1 MASPIDQLIVEIRA
15 ETASLRKGLN
25 DVNKRLGTA
34 NKTAKSSMITFSNL
48 SKVFAAIGLAKLG
61 SNVIGTTRTFE
72 DLDATLRAITG
83 SAKAADA
90 SFALIRKFT
99 ATTTFQLE
107 NVTEGFITLF
117 NAGIEPSARN
127 LTAFGNVAAAFNK
140 DITQISRAIFNATT
154 GEMEMLKQFGIKA
167 KQNQDTIDVTFKG
180 TTTTIE
186 KSAEAI
192 TEFVRDIGETVFP
205 TALQERAETLS
216 GAISN
221 MQDSFSEF
229 FFAIGEGGLKDVMT
243 ELALS
248 TKSMLDSARPLANQ
262 VGGALKI
269 AFEKTKEAV
278 ALLKENFD
286 KLIVAIAIFTA
297 LNVAVKMT
305 QLAIAAVKAA
315 KALRSVGLAVF
326 LLNSRLLKNKAVLAL
341 VTAVMLGIGTSSDIL
356 GKQFD
361 ELAENIINLTGQL
374 GELVGI
380 NFENFDDGGKS
391 LESLDTELNK
401 LLGDFKKGES
411 SLDDFN
417 KVLELAEGNIKAL
430 ELVYEG
436 LGAAVSN
443 GKITQEEATQKLREF
458 LETTGPV
465 GKAMAQI
472 GNEVDGLASS
482 FSDDLTN
489 ALMNGENALESFRSF
504 AQNVVQAVISSFM
517 EMLVIQPIVDA
528 ILGAFNISSNKG
540 RVGSVGGSSGGGGVP
555 TRNAGGGSVY
565 GNVPTI
571 VGERGPELFVPHTN
585 GNILNNMNTKNAMG
599 GGATTV
605 INQSINFATGV
616 VPTVRAEVTKM
627 LPQIAEVTKGAVQES
642 AMRGGSFRR
651 SLVGG

>member
-34 NKTAKSSMITFSNL
+34 NKTAKSSMLTFSNL
-48 SKVFAAIGLAKLG
+48 SKVFATIGLAKLG

-72 DLDATLRAITG
+72 DLNATLRAITG
-83 SAKAADA
+83 SAQAADA

-186 KSAEAI
+186 KSADAI
-192 TEFVRDIGETVFP
+192 TEFVRDIGENVFP

-248 TKSMLDSARPLANQ
+248 TKSMLDNARPLANQ
-262 VGGALKI
+262 VGGALKL

-286 KLIVAIAIFTA
+286 TLIVAITIFLS

-305 QLAIAAVKAA
+305 QLAIASVKAA

-326 LLNSRLLKNKAVLAL
+326 LLNSRLLKNKVVLAL
-341 VTAVMLGIGTSSDIL
+341 VTATMIGIGTSSDVL
-356 GKQFD
+356 GEHFD
-361 ELAENIINLTGQL
+361 ELAENIIDLTGKL
-374 GELVGI
+374 GDLVGI
-380 NFENFDDGGKS
+380 DFENFDDGGES
-391 LESLDTELNK
+391 LESLDSELK
-401 LLGDFKKGES
+401 TLLGDFAKGQS

-430 ELVYEG
+430 ELVYQG
-436 LGAAVSN
+436 LGAAVGS
-443 GKITQEEATQKLREF
+443 GKITQDEATQKLREF

-489 ALMNGENALESFRSF
+489 ALMNGENALESFKNF
-504 AQNVVQAVISSFM
+504 AHNIVQAVISSFM
-517 EMLVIQPIVDA
+517 EMMVIQPIVDS
-528 ILGAFNISSNKG
+528 ILGAFGISSNKG
-540 RVGSVGGSSGGGGVP
+540 RVEVGSEGG
-555 TRNAGGGSVY
+555 AGGGAMFS
-565 GNVPTI
+565 GQPRL
-571 VGERGPELFVPHTN
+571 VGERGPELFVPHTA
-585 GNILNNMNTKNAMG
+585 GTLKNNMNTKNAMG
-599 GGATTV
+599 GGTTTV
-605 INQSINFATGV
+605 IHQNINFATGV

-642 AMRGGSFRR
+642 AMRGGNFRR